1 MAIINLFVVSPDT
14 HSERR
19 FDPLIT
25 VEQLKVAKLELITGI
40 PTANQRI
47 TLFASEGDSNPVAQL
62 SDDSKA
68 LGFYCTTDYQVL
80 KVDDTNPSVSFTGQ
94 LTDVSQVN
102 KFELSDAEYAK
113 RTDTVLAYKQ
123 THKVGRFADK
133 TEPSEPLHPTP
144 QLDIPTGARC
154 EVESSE
160 PGFSKRGTVRFVGP
174 TKFGAG
180 TGVWVGVE
188 YDEPIGKN
196 DGSVQGER
204 YFTCKPK
211 YGLFVRPEKLTVGD
225 FPVEDLEMD
234 LDDEE
239 M

>member
-1 MAIINLFVVSPDT
+1 MAIINLFVISPDT

-19 FDPLIT
+19 FDPNIT
-25 VEQLKVAKLELITGI
+25 VEQLKSKLKLITGI

-47 TLFASEGDSNPVAQL
+47 TLFTSEVDSNPVVQL
-62 SDDSKA
+62 CDNSRA

-80 KVDDTNPSVSFTGQ
+80 KVDDTNPSVSFTSQ

-102 KFELSDAEYAK
+102 KFELSNTEYAK

-123 THKVGRFADK
+123 THKA
-133 TEPSEPLHPTP
+133 EASEPLHPIP
-144 QLDIPTGARC
+144 QLDIPIGARC
-154 EVESSE
+154 EVKSSE

-180 TGVWVGVE
+180 TGVWIGVE

-196 DGSVQGER
+196 DGFVQGEH

-211 YGLFVRPEKLTVGD
+211 YGIFVRPEKVTAGD

-234 LDDEE
+234 LNDEE